1 MTEDDAEQ
9 PAAQP
14 EQQLWLPVATAA
26 RLLNVSQQA
35 IRGRIERG
43 TLETKREIRG
53 NKVRTLVEV
62 DPSVDPSIEHDDGPP
77 GQDLEERL
85 LNSLRGHV
93 EQAVQRHL
101 MDLVEQREADLRAR
115 LAEKDARIAD
125 LRGELERRRWK
136 GLIPWV
142 RRLLHGE

>member
-9 PAAQP
+9 PVEQR
-14 EQQLWLPVATAA
+14 EQQLWLPVAAAA

-53 NKVRTLVEV
+53 NKVRTLVK
-62 DPSVDPSIEHDDGPP
+62 VDPSIEHDDGPP

-85 LNSLRGHV
+85 LNTLRGHV

-101 MDLVEQREADLRAR
+101 VDLVEQREADLRAR

-142 RRLLHGE
+142 RRLLYGE